1 MWAAPGGHK
10 AGLRQR
16 FVRDGD
22 GMKMITLEEGA
33 LPECTTPLP
42 ARAGTLV
49 LLHGRLPHLSAPNR
63 SASSRYAYAVHYV
76 DGTARYAAENWLQR
90 PDDMPLK
97 GF

>member
-1 MWAAPGGHK
+1 M
-10 AGLRQR
+10 
-16 FVRDGD
+16 
-22 GMKMITLEEGA
+22 
-33 LPECTTPLP
+33 
-42 ARAGTLV
+42 V